1 MPLSLAASAMVN
13 GVMANIDGRTGLEV
27 ISEAECWELAASK
40 EVGRLAISIAND
52 PDVFPLNY
60 RVDPGPSNTENVSG
74 YQHGPSI
81 VIRTNAGLKLAGA
94 ILGNAVAFEIDD
106 LQEDAHEG
114 WSVVIHGRGEEIE
127 NVEDWLHAEDLNV
140 SPWANNPKSRY
151 VRITPDRVSGR
162 RISGG

>member
-1 MPLSLAASAMVN
+1 
-13 GVMANIDGRTGLEV
+13 MANIDIRTGLE
-27 ISEAECWELAASK
+27 IITEAECWKLVASK

-60 RVDPGPSNTENVSG
+60 RVDLTPLSDSSDPMRSA
-74 YQHGPSI
+74 GPSI

-94 ILGNAVAFEIDD
+94 VLGNPVAFEIDD
-106 LQEDAHEG
+106 LQEDAHTG

-127 NVEDWLHAEDLNV
+127 HVEDWLHAEDLNV